1 MKFWG
6 ADHPKNQTPPPPDRW
21 TSSIKI
27 EIILYELMIFPLE
40 EKEVHHPYSD
50 SLSETPLLIPCFAIH
65 EVLSEKLRALIQRSC
80 TAPRDFYD
88 IWYLSRNYE
97 NINWKKVKEAFYQKM
112 EFKNLKFTGID
123 QMINEAND
131 KTLKAAWKSSLG
143 HQIPEIQLPDYE
155 TIKKD
160 LSELF
165 VEIGLDD

>member
-1 MKFWG
+1 
-6 ADHPKNQTPPPPDRW
+6 
-21 TSSIKI
+21 
-27 EIILYELMIFPLE
+27 MIFPLE